1 MIDRGRL
8 TRICDA
14 LNKRGV
20 IYAVAGGYACSLHG
34 HTRMTEDVDILLRND
49 TANLEKAISAIREI
63 FPAIVD
69 DISVSDIRDN
79 VVLKVVDDIEVDL
92 SIKAWTVE
100 YADAE
105 SEILH
110 TVIDGID
117 IPYLGLDALIQS
129 KGTMREIDQWDIK
142 VLQEIQKR
150 GKPHR

>member
-1 MIDRGRL
+1 
-8 TRICDA
+8 
-14 LNKRGV
+14 
-20 IYAVAGGYACSLHG
+20 
-34 HTRMTEDVDILLRND
+34 MTEDVDILLRND